1 MMYSSAKKAF
11 CKIMEHKK
19 FGKIGMCHCRI
30 EMYHFEKLSKLAK
43 SI

>member
-11 CKIMEHKK
+11 CKIMQHKK
-19 FGKIGMCHCRI
+19 FDKIGMCH
-30 EMYHFEKLSKLAK
+30 FEELSKLAK